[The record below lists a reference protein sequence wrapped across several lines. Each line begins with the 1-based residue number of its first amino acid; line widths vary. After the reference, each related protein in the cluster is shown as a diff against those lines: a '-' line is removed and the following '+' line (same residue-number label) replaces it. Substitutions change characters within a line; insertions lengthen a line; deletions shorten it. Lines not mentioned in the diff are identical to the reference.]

1 MRWRAAALVFLLL
14 AAATAGEA
22 RAQDPSREISQSQR
36 RLQEIR
42 RERQQLQSEMQ
53 RLQSQVH
60 DVSSQ
65 LSNLDA
71 QVTTSAELVREM
83 EFQVERTEELVQ
95 LTARELLDTQDRL
108 AERRAV
114 LDRRLRDIYKR
125 GPLHNAEVLLSAR
138 SFSDLLN
145 RYKYLYV
152 IARRDRA
159 LLREVTALQEQLR
172 ERDRLLK
179 RTLADIQEL
188 QQERALEYAQLAGLR
203 HQRQRTLT
211 TVQSRQRTARTRDQ
225 QLARDE
231 RQIEQLIAN
240 LERQRREAERLAAE
254 RRAAAARA
262 GTPVPEAP
270 RTGGLATRDMGRLNW
285 PVEGSV
291 LYRFGRAT
299 GPSGT
304 SVRWNG
310 IGIGAAAGTPVRA
323 VEAGTVVLA
332 GPFEGYGPS
341 VVVSHGSGYYSLYL
355 HLRNV
360 AVQLGDEVARGA
372 LVGTV
377 GGENTPHGPHLEFQI
392 RAPGGQAVDP
402 LTWLQQQG
410 R

>member
-1 MRWRAAALVFLLL
+1 VRVRAAGLLLVLL
-14 AAATAGEA
+14 AAGGAGEVA
-22 RAQDPSREISQSQR
+22 AQNPAQEISQSQR

-42 RERQQLQSEMQ
+42 RERQQLQREMQ
-53 RLQSQVH
+53 NLQSQVH
-60 DVSSQ
+60 DVTSQ
-65 LSNLDA
+65 LTNIEA
-71 QVTTSAELVREM
+71 QVTTSSELLREM
-83 EFQVERTEELVQ
+83 EFQVERTAELVDE
-95 LTARELLDTQDRL
+95 TARDLLGTQDLL

-159 LLREVTALQEQLR
+159 LLHEVTALQEQLR

-188 QQERALEYAQLAGLR
+188 QQEKALEYEQLAGLQR
-203 HQRQRTLT
+203 QRQRTLS
-211 TVQSRQRTARTRDQ
+211 TVQSRHVSVRTRDQ

-231 RQIEQLIAN
+231 RQIEQLIAT
-240 LERQRREAERLAAE
+240 LERRRREAERLAAE
-254 RRAAAARA
+254 RRAAAARE
-262 GTPVPEAP
+262 GTPAP
-270 RTGGLATRDMGRLNW
+270 APTRTAGLATRDMGRLNW

-291 LYRFGRAT
+291 LYRFGRAS
-299 GPSGT
+299 GPGGT

-310 IGIGAAAGTPVRA
+310 IGIGAAAGTPVRS

-332 GPFEGYGPS
+332 GPFEGYGPT
-341 VVVSHGSGYYSLYL
+341 VVLSHGSGYYSLYL

-360 AVQLGDEVARGA
+360 AVQMGDEVTRGA

-402 LTWLQQQG
+402 LTWLQRQG
-410 R
+410 G